1 MPWTHRSIDAG
12 EARVHADD
20 RSFHEKHGMIHVG
33 DRTVHEKDGTFHPG
47 DRTVHQ
53 KDGTFHPAIERFIK
67 YMKCSISAIDTSVEN
82 MKRSR
87 LATNHSLPTIERF
100 TTDRGRFAKL
110 GQFCREILNDYAAI
124 VQPLHTAQ
132 PQPAAHQQYDRTSLA
147 PRCHPPEAELRQP
160 QRAGNT
166 SRQQPTLS
174 IWRFAIP
181 ACKRGKDAA
190 SMSFRVEPAASRCF
204 QPRCSATRSSGVT
217 GGEGAVNGGR
227 RLAKRTLEGV
237 RNAITL
243 GGLGLVAVFRRQ
255 RPRARPAARTSP
267 PSRAGL
273 GLGGARR
280 ARQGHPSHRRRFH
293 TKRQKRPMRQPETV
307 AFTLT
312 VIAVAA
318 APDHERKFELGSD
331 G

>member
-1 MPWTHRSIDAG
+1 MSAIERSMKKMEHFI
-12 EARVHADD
+12 
-20 RSFHEKHGMIHVG
+20 
-33 DRTVHEKDGTFHPG
+33 
-47 DRTVHQ
+47 
-53 KDGTFHPAIERFIK
+53 PAIELSIKKMEHFIPLIERFIK
-67 YMKCSISAIDTSVEN
+67 NMECSISADRTSIKN
-82 MKRSR
+82 MERSR

-190 SMSFRVEPAASRCF
+190 VEVCPSRHSRHSSPLCRFAWNRPPAVASNRGAQQPGAAVLPAAK
-204 QPRCSATRSSGVT
+204 ARST
-217 GGEGAVNGGR
+217 AGEGWRSVPLRVSETPLRSGAWGWLQFFAASDREPVQR
-227 RLAKRTLEGV
+227 Q
-237 RNAITL
+237 
-243 GGLGLVAVFRRQ
+243 GLH
-255 RPRARPAARTSP
+255 RPRGR
-267 PSRAGL
+267 G
-273 GLGGARR
+273 
-280 ARQGHPSHRRRFH
+280 
-293 TKRQKRPMRQPETV
+293 
-307 AFTLT
+307 
-312 VIAVAA
+312 
-318 APDHERKFELGSD
+318 
-331 G
+331 

>member
-1 MPWTHRSIDAG
+1 MPWTDRSIDAE

-20 RSFHEKHGMIHVG
+20 RSFHEKHGMFHVG
-33 DRTVHEKDGTFHPG
+33 DRTFYEKDGTFHLADRMLHQIHEMFHLCDRRFRRKYETVKVGDEPFPAN
-47 DRTVHQ
+47 DRTLHHRQ
-53 KDGTFHPAIERFIK
+53 
-67 YMKCSISAIDTSVEN
+67 
-82 MKRSR
+82 
-87 LATNHSLPTIERF
+87 
-100 TTDRGRFAKL
+100 GRFAKL
-110 GQFCREILNDYAAI
+110 GQFSREILNDYAAI

-190 SMSFRVEPAASRCF
+190 VEVCPSRHSRHSSPLCRFAWNRPPAVASNRGAQQPGAAVLPAAK
-204 QPRCSATRSSGVT
+204 ARST
-217 GGEGAVNGGR
+217 AGEGWRSVPLRVSETPLRSGAWGW
-227 RLAKRTLEGV
+227 LQFFA
-237 RNAITL
+237 ASD
-243 GGLGLVAVFRRQ
+243 
-255 RPRARPAARTSP
+255 RARPAARTSP